1 VTGRLKLL
9 WLAVSMIIKMLYNVV
24 FLIEETYDRY
34 FKDEE

>member
-34 FKDEE
+34 FQDEE